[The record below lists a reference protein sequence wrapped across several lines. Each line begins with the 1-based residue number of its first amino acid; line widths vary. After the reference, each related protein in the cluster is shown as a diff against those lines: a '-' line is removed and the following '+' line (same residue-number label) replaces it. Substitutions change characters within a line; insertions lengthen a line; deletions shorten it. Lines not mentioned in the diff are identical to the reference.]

1 MKKFALFFLSL
12 GFLVACA
19 STYEAQLQNRALH
32 PYDSKH
38 RIAHKVVHSDKS
50 TFVWIETSLPEYT
63 VQLLAFDDF
72 KPNLKILDKT
82 ETVNNSGNQKKSFLL
97 EFSTPPAA
105 LVYGL
110 EIRVTNQKLGVNFK
124 DIVLVNPNQENEQH
138 IFLTDTSNTP
148 LSRNYLP
155 INTIAR
161 LSYKNDSVQ
170 QFYVKYFSES
180 QNPAYPAQSQNKS
193 FFNPL
198 KDYDNLYIIPR
209 GKNFSF
215 VRRGVYFVQT
225 DSNSNKGAFV
235 NVVPEDYPKTTTAEE
250 LLEALRYITTNK
262 EYEQILN
269 ASNQKQ
275 ELDNFWLQ
283 RAPNGNKEI
292 ARNQLRLYYQRVEE
306 SNFYFTSF
314 KEGWKTDKGVIYIIF
329 GRPHTIRKY
338 SNKEVWYYRS
348 NSQRPPTEFVF
359 TRVGE
364 QYTLERHPSYK
375 DFWDTEIRNWR
386 AGLAR
391 D

>member
-1 MKKFALFFLSL
+1 
-12 GFLVACA
+12 
-19 STYEAQLQNRALH
+19 
-32 PYDSKH
+32 
-38 RIAHKVVHSDKS
+38 
-50 TFVWIETSLPEYT
+50 
-63 VQLLAFDDF
+63 
-72 KPNLKILDKT
+72 
-82 ETVNNSGNQKKSFLL
+82 
-97 EFSTPPAA
+97 
-105 LVYGL
+105 
-110 EIRVTNQKLGVNFK
+110 
-124 DIVLVNPNQENEQH
+124 VNPNQENEQH

-235 NVVPEDYPKTTTAEE
+235 NVVPEDYPKTTTAED

-359 TRVGE
+359 TRVG
-364 QYTLERHPSYK
+364 
-375 DFWDTEIRNWR
+375 
-386 AGLAR
+386 LAR